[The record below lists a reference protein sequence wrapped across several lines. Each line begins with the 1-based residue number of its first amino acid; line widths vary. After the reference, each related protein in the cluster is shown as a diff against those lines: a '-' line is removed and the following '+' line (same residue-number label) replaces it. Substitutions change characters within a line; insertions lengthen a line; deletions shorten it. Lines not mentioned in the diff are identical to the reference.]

1 MSHHVPTATPA
12 ACRYHQ
18 FNGSPGNTV
27 TFNVTLGQGEGRLGS
42 HPSSH
47 VCYSSPVRRSKSLAE
62 VLIVLCAALF
72 DGCSGEGQQR
82 DHILVVIRHLLKVGN
97 LGRGIRMEA
106 AARLLE
112 ENQLPQNFCERVM
125 TGDEPI
131 LLVLVS
137 STRSRRPVS

>member
-1 MSHHVPTATPA
+1 ML
-12 ACRYHQ
+12 
-18 FNGSPGNTV
+18 F
-27 TFNVTLGQGEGRLGS
+27 
-42 HPSSH
+42 
-47 VCYSSPVRRSKSLAE
+47 
-62 VLIVLCAALF
+62 AALF
-72 DGCSGEGQQR
+72 DGCSGEGQQG

-112 ENQLPQNFCERVM
+112 EENQLPQNCCGRVM

-137 STRSRRPVS
+137 STRSRGTVS